1 MVCAVL
7 CMVWCG
13 VISCVQYDVCALVW
27 CGVVR
32 CGEMWLDVMSYGVI
46 WCGVV
51 CGVVWCGVVCGVV
64 WCCVVLCLCYFVN
77 LSYSVK
83 Y

>member
-32 CGEMWLDVMSYGVI
+32 CGEMWFDVMSYGVI
-46 WCGVV
+46 
-51 CGVVWCGVVCGVV
+51 
-64 WCCVVLCLCYFVN
+64 
-77 LSYSVK
+77 
-83 Y
+83 